1 MRKEYLSESVRCCT
15 SVPDLKHVLDEAM
28 GLLLSP
34 TVSTQWC
41 GLSETTLTVDVDGKI
56 LPCYTLLD
64 DPDSWQMGA
73 VSARGIASGNRK
85 NTIER
90 KLADASPRQCK
101 ECDIY
106 DSCRGCPGGIFASSE
121 RFTAVDP
128 VGCSFRIGMIEEV
141 LNEWGKE

>member
-1 MRKEYLSESVRCCT
+1 
-15 SVPDLKHVLDEAM
+15 M
-28 GLLLSP
+28 GLQLSP
-34 TVSTQWC
+34 TVSTRWC
-41 GLSETTLTVDVDGKI
+41 GLGETTLTVDVDGKI
-56 LPCYTLLD
+56 LPCYTLLH

-73 VSARGIASGNRK
+73 VSARGIVSGNRK
-85 NTIER
+85 NVIEL

-101 ECDIY
+101 ECDIH
-106 DSCRGCPGGIFASSE
+106 DSCRGCAGAIFASSE